1 MLDIKKIKEKLTIE
15 DLEKH
20 RTWPILLGIFLIGFS
35 IRYITHHELLFDPDS
50 YLWYRLGEYYAGID
64 KGYIVEENGHL
75 VDKLSYHPFGRWV
88 DKELLVLPMTLGYSY
103 KLLRMLGIDY
113 DMFQHMFIMG
123 PFFGGLTAVAA
134 YFVVKELTSA
144 KVGFYSAA
152 FYSITSHA
160 FTRNT
165 AGDTG
170 QESIG
175 GLLIFLWLFLF
186 LKAIK
191 EKPYSRNHLALST
204 ISGIFMAFAEMAWGG
219 NIFYLGLVTSSF
231 LIYFLYI
238 IVRNKIKEARVFES
252 LTVTFVIVVLIGSM
266 VPSALIPI
274 RFPFP
279 PTGLSIFF
287 YFSVFL
293 AGSVVVGTKYFKKVS
308 PLNLLI
314 SVLGMFVVLA
324 AVSGKLD
331 FLLDILRQF
340 YNIVIGGEKSITGD
354 TVAYYRSTGYNELKS
369 TFGILLA
376 PIPIG
381 AVYFLYKFYRKPEF
395 SHIFLMTW
403 MFLGIIAFR
412 FMIRLSFYL
421 ALILPVMFFVLLEA
435 YLTYEKR
442 EKVVKRKHA
451 KKALANH
458 RSSDK
463 RIVNL
468 AIFALTLFVFIPNVS
483 TSIDYVS
490 AAKFND
496 QSVKPW
502 KDAGEWI
509 KQNTPEDALLL
520 HWWDYGY
527 HLQTFAERRTIVDGG
542 HVWPP
547 LPPVGNPNRNID
559 VATMFC
565 STEEKALEII
575 KLYNPEDRPVYML
588 VSIEEFGKSGAI
600 NYHVNDQLFI
610 TSFTVPNSG
619 NTEQDQKTISD
630 ILTGNQISTYYVI
643 NYGSHYQV
651 WALIQFD
658 QQGNYHPEWSEKLLA
673 KLLPFNTGYGQGL
686 KHFQV
691 VYQNGYVYVYKYLP

>member
-1 MLDIKKIKEKLTIE
+1 MELKKYDFTVFLEEIKKHKS
-15 DLEKH
+15 
-20 RTWPILLGIFLIGFS
+20 WAILLAIFLLGFS
-35 IRYITHHELLFDPDS
+35 MRYATHHDLLFDPDS

-88 DKELLVLPMTLGYSY
+88 DKELFVLPMTLGYSY
-103 KLLRMLGIDY
+103 KILRILGIDY

-175 GLLIFLWLFLF
+175 GLLIFLWIFLF

-191 EKPYSRNHLALST
+191 EKPYSRNHLVLSFS
-204 ISGIFMAFAEMAWGG
+204 SGIIMAFAEMAWGG
-219 NIFYLGLVTSSF
+219 NIFYLGLLISSF

-238 IVRNKIKEARVFES
+238 VVKNKIEDTRVFES
-252 LTVTFVIVVLIGSM
+252 LTVTFVVVVLIGNM
-266 VPSALIPI
+266 LPSALVPL

-279 PTGLSIFF
+279 PHGLPIF
-287 YFSVFL
+287 YYSSVFL
-293 AGSVVVGTKYFKKVS
+293 VGSVVVGTKYFKKVS

-314 SVLGMFVVLA
+314 SVLGIFVVLA
-324 AVSGKLD
+324 AVSGKLG
-331 FLLDILRQF
+331 FLLDILRIT
-340 YNIVIGGEKSITGD
+340 YNSIMGSSGKGITGD
-354 TVAYYRSTGYNELKS
+354 TVAYYRTTGYNELKS
-369 TFGILLA
+369 TFGILTA
-376 PIPIG
+376 PIPLG
-381 AVYFLYKFYRKPEF
+381 TAYFLYKFYRKPEF
-395 SHIFLMTW
+395 NHIFLVVW

-412 FMIRLSFYL
+412 FMVRLSFYL

-442 EKVVKRKHA
+442 EKVVKRKRN
-451 KKALANH
+451 KKAPAPEPP
-458 RSSDK
+458 DK

-468 AIFALTLFVFIPNVS
+468 AIFALILFIFIPNLS
-483 TSIDYVS
+483 SSIDYVTS
-490 AAKFND
+490 AKFND
-496 QSVKPW
+496 QGVKPW
-502 KDAGEWI
+502 EDAGEWI
-509 KQNTPEDALLL
+509 KQNTPENALLF

-547 LPPVGNPNRNID
+547 LPPVGDPNRNID
-559 VATMFC
+559 VATMFT

-575 KLYNPEDRPVYML
+575 KLYNPEDRPVYVL

-619 NTEQDQKTISD
+619 NPGQDQKTISD
-630 ILTGNQISTYYVI
+630 ILTRSQITTYYVI
-643 NYGSHYQV
+643 NYGSHYQI

-686 KHFQV
+686 KHFQM
-691 VYQNGYVYVYKYLP
+691 VYQNGYVYVYKYIP